1 MLQAE
6 GVRGPDKGGASQ
18 SENAIGMCA
27 RLVDG
32 VIGLN
37 INTHRM
43 ISGLAADRNFP
54 LPRLACPIYFV
65 TMNEW

>member
-6 GVRGPDKGGASQ
+6 GVSGPDKGGASQ

-32 VIGLN
+32 VIGLY
-37 INTHRM
+37 IYTRRI
-43 ISGLAADRNFP
+43 ISGLATDRNFP
-54 LPRLACPIYFV
+54 LPRLACPICFLAI
-65 TMNEW
+65 NEW